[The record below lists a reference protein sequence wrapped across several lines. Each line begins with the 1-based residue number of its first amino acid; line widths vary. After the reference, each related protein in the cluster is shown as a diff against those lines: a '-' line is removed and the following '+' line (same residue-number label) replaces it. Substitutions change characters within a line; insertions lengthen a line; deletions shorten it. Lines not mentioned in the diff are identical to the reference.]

1 MPSDVKWR
9 KREKQNDHHEKI
21 SFFHIA
27 EFSNGFCFIF
37 EKKSSSYPMLFVHV
51 GKSSSETL
59 RSSRSQ
65 MFFKIGVLKSFSIFA
80 KKHLCSIFFF
90 LIKLRAWRPAFLL
103 KKCFPVNIAKFL
115 RTAFLWNTF
124 CSLYFHVTIEF
135 FECLW
140 VQNWRVLYSC
150 TIAVFLHNS
159 SVRIKTP

>member
-27 EFSNGFCFIF
+27 EFSNGFCFVF

-65 MFFKIGVLKSFSIFA
+65 MFFEIGFLQNFSIFA
-80 KKHLCSIFFF
+80 KNTCVRVIF
-90 LIKLRAWRPAFLL
+90 
-103 KKCFPVNIAKFL
+103 
-115 RTAFLWNTF
+115 
-124 CSLYFHVTIEF
+124 
-135 FECLW
+135 
-140 VQNWRVLYSC
+140 
-150 TIAVFLHNS
+150 
-159 SVRIKTP
+159 

>member
-65 MFFKIGVLKSFSIFA
+65 MFFLKISQYSQKTPVFESLFNKNGG
-80 KKHLCSIFFF
+80 
-90 LIKLRAWRPAFLL
+90 LRFQQR
-103 KKCFPVNIAKFL
+103 CFPVNIAKFL
-115 RTAFLWNTF
+115 RTAFLWDTF
-124 CSLYFHVTIEF
+124 CSFYFYVIIEF
-135 FECLW
+135 LGRLW
-140 VQNWRVLYSC
+140 VQS
-150 TIAVFLHNS
+150 
-159 SVRIKTP
+159 

>member
-65 MFFKIGVLKSFSIFA
+65 MFFLKISQYSQKTPVFESLFNKNGG
-80 KKHLCSIFFF
+80 
-90 LIKLRAWRPAFLL
+90 LRFQQR
-103 KKCFPVNIAKFL
+103 CFPVNIAKFL

-124 CSLYFHVTIEF
+124 CSLYFYVMIEF
-135 FECLW
+135 FGRLW
-140 VQNWRVLYSC
+140 VQNWRLWYFLYYCCFPS
-150 TIAVFLHNS
+150 
-159 SVRIKTP
+159 